1 MHKLNVINAKIVI
14 FNVNAYTF
22 IKMPICLYNCKSDL
36 MTPNSVTIGL

>member
-14 FNVNAYTF
+14 FKDNAYTS

-36 MTPNSVTIGL
+36 MTPNSVNISL